1 MPAPQID
8 SGFLAQFPI
17 LNKLP
22 VDALDALAA
31 GTLAR
36 TLARREVVMQKG
48 DPLKFLPLLLEG
60 RLQGVDFTIDGRE
73 VGMYFVNPGEICG
86 ELSLIDRLPL
96 SETIIATAP
105 SQLLMLP
112 REIVRSAIF
121 SHPDTSEHLSLRL
134 ASRLRGLA
142 HQRVVLSVQSP
153 IQRLCAQLL
162 HLALS
167 TEGVRTSQTQEK
179 RGAQASPSTPDAIDS
194 APTHQ
199 EIAIMINSS
208 RETVTRA
215 FQQLLAQRV
224 LRRDGSRLIIL
235 NPKRLKDMASGQD

>member
-1 MPAPQID
+1 MPADKID
-8 SGFLAQFPI
+8 SAFLAQFP
-17 LNKLP
+17 LLQQLP
-22 VDALDALAA
+22 ADALATLAA
-31 GTLAR
+31 GTMAR
-36 TLARREVVMQKG
+36 NLARREVLIQKN
-48 DPLKFLPLLLEG
+48 DTLKFLPLLLSG

-73 VGMYFVNPGEICG
+73 VGMYFVNPGETCG
-86 ELSLIDRLPL
+86 ELSFIDRQPV

-105 SQLLMLP
+105 SQVLLLP
-112 REIVRSAIF
+112 REAARAAIF
-121 SHPDTSEHLSLRL
+121 SHPESSEHLSLRL

-142 HQRVVLSVQSP
+142 HQRVVLSVQNP

-167 TEGVRTSQTQEK
+167 AQEMRTPHAQDKKPTEAQPS
-179 RGAQASPSTPDAIDS
+179 AQAAIDS

-215 FQQLLAQRV
+215 FQQLLVQHV

-235 NPKRLKDMASGQD
+235 DPKRLKDIASGQE